1 MPKPNTSGENIQFEN
16 QAGNF
21 GVELGGW
28 SWGSQFGDLNND
40 GFLDIFLTNGY
51 VSAEK
56 NTSYW
61 YDFSKVTVGNNTIIG
76 DAANW
81 AAMDGRSLAGFQQK
95 KVWINDGAG
104 KFNEVALSVGVTET
118 FDGRAVAVADLW
130 NRGVLDVIVAN
141 QNAPVLIYKNTVQ
154 AENNWID
161 LELEGTASNKSAI
174 GTQVQNFLERLSAN
188 AGNSRR
194 HRFLFAKSKTLAF
207 RSWEKMQRS
216 KKLKSAGLR
225 VKYKLSKIPN

>member
-1 MPKPNTSGENIQFEN
+1 M
-16 QAGNF
+16 
-21 GVELGGW
+21 
-28 SWGSQFGDLNND
+28 NND

-51 VSAEK
+51 VSAAK

-81 AAMDGRSLAGFQQK
+81 AAMDGRSLGGFQQK

-154 AENNWID
+154 PENNWID
-161 LELEGTASNKSAI
+161 FELEGSQSNRSAI
-174 GTQVQNFLERLSAN
+174 GTQVEIFWNGQQQTQEIHGGIGFCSQNQRRVHFGLGKN
-188 AGNSRR
+188 A
-194 HRFLFAKSKTLAF
+194 KV
-207 RSWEKMQRS
+207 EKVEIRWAS
-216 KKLKSAGLR
+216 G
-225 VKYKLSKIPN
+225 KIQTIENPELNKIHKIKEA